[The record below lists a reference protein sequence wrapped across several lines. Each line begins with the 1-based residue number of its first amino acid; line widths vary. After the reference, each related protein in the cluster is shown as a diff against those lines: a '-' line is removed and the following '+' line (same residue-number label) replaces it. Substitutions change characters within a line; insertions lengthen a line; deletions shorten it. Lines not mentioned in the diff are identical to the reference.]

1 MPRRRLCQH
10 PTLHTVS
17 SYVATGSRLVSS
29 RLLNFIRTRY
39 DLEQLNIRWL
49 CSKCQWVET
58 KVMKEQD
65 ETVEKYG
72 MDTGGDELSGN
83 SSMDHEEDDDDA
95 EDEDNEE
102 VNDGCDQQ
110 AEDNDHEEISDES
123 DQQVYDDE
131 KQSEDDMLLE
141 VSYLEE
147 QAMEQ
152 LSVVFELLKNGSYP

>member
-17 SYVATGSRLVSS
+17 SYVATGSRPVSS

-39 DLEQLNIRWL
+39 DLEQLNIRWS

-65 ETVEKYG
+65 ETVEKYD

-102 VNDGCDQQ
+102 G
-110 AEDNDHEEISDES
+110 DNNE
-123 DQQVYDDE
+123 
-131 KQSEDDMLLE
+131 EDD
-141 VSYLEE
+141 
-147 QAMEQ
+147 
-152 LSVVFELLKNGSYP
+152 